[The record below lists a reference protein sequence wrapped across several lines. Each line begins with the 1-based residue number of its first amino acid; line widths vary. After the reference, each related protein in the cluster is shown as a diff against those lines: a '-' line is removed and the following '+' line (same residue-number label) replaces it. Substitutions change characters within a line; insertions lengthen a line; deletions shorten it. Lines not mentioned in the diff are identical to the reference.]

1 MTAHI
6 EELKTRKDVAERSRT
21 AVDEMRGEYAA
32 IDVFGT
38 ARDIFER
45 ILLTRKTSEMSEYM
59 RGSIYRL
66 IYTTIGRAHT

>member
-21 AVDEMRGEYAA
+21 AVDEMRGGYAA
-32 IDVFGT
+32 IDVFCT

-45 ILLTRKTSEMSEYM
+45 ILLTRKT
-59 RGSIYRL
+59 
-66 IYTTIGRAHT
+66 